1 MQSQVACAYGVQ
13 DLKKRKSPQKR
24 GAKAWRN
31 MLVTGKMHSGEERAL
46 KNRKSRLQSDL
57 GSQWDEKSE
66 LFAQTWLASLT
77 QKPLSTPR
85 TTPSG
90 PSASPEV
97 REDMAAL
104 AFRALCLSLC
114 ESLVLGRGHPK

>member
-31 MLVTGKMHSGEERAL
+31 MLVRGKMHSGEEQAL
-46 KNRKSRLQSDL
+46 KNRKSRLQSGL

-66 LFAQTWLASLT
+66 LFAQTWLVPLPRSFFLHHAQLHLAPVLAQRYERTWKPWPSVLCVSLSMS
-77 QKPLSTPR
+77 PLS
-85 TTPSG
+85 
-90 PSASPEV
+90 
-97 REDMAAL
+97 
-104 AFRALCLSLC
+104 
-114 ESLVLGRGHPK
+114 

>member
-31 MLVTGKMHSGEERAL
+31 MLVRGKMHSGEERAL
-46 KNRKSRLQSDL
+46 KNRKSRLQSGL

-77 QKPLSTPR
+77 QKPLSTPH
-85 TTPSG
+85 TTPLAPVLAQRHERTWKPW
-90 PSASPEV
+90 PSVLCVFLSISP
-97 REDMAAL
+97 L
-104 AFRALCLSLC
+104 
-114 ESLVLGRGHPK
+114 P